1 MAFAARSFSP
11 ARLFRPNMSIST
23 GLHSQRNVSF
33 SSYLVTPKQLNE
45 ALKKNP
51 PQQKSQL
58 PRA

>member
-1 MAFAARSFSP
+1 MAFAARSFAP

-23 GLHSQRNVSF
+23 GLHTQRNVSF

-51 PQQKSQL
+51 TTKISTSP
-58 PRA
+58 A